1 MNRIAIGLAGL
12 IAATSL
18 PGPAW
23 AWMHANRWGGDTFH
37 AFGSDSVT
45 RTDGWGG
52 SMTHTFGEGTT
63 ATDRWGGSATHT
75 YGEGTTWHG
84 ADGGTVHTDA
94 YWGGAYHP
102 YYPAPV
108 VDSYRRACLFCAAGA
123 VAAGA
128 AVGAAVGTASA
139 EAAAA
144 STAYAVGTTLTDL
157 PSGCVLVG
165 GGTTF
170 YQCGSAWIKPVFGAN
185 GVYYKVVPAP

>member
-12 IAATSL
+12 IAAACCL
-18 PGPAW
+18 PGPAA

-37 AFGSDSVT
+37 SFGSDSIT

-52 SMTHTFGEGTT
+52 SMTHTF
-63 ATDRWGGSATHT
+63 
-75 YGEGTTWHG
+75 GEGTTWHG

-108 VDSYRRACLFCAAGA
+108 VGAYRPACFFCAAGA

-128 AVGAAVGTASA
+128 AVGAAVGSASA
-139 EAAAA
+139 EATAA
-144 STAYAVGTTLTDL
+144 STAYALGTTLTNL
-157 PSGCVLVG
+157 PTGCVLVG

-170 YQCGSAWIKPVFGAN
+170 YQCGSAWLKPVFGAN